1 VEPAERLTDA
11 RPGLITKDRAEQE
24 ACPGYPADLRRGSKH
39 CRLNQRVAMQRG
51 ERMVVIEF
59 EALDEARV
67 EHRRGHRAGSEITP
81 ADQLAGPRGVESRDG
96 LDPLARPGELST
108 HETAGHAVEHEV
120 LRAITD
126 TLGNVVDGHLGNP
139 GSKPAGRSIR
149 VGRRPRT
156 LSLLLGGAVCSGA
169 HH

>member
-1 VEPAERLTDA
+1 
-11 RPGLITKDRAEQE
+11 
-24 ACPGYPADLRRGSKH
+24 
-39 CRLNQRVAMQRG
+39 
-51 ERMVVIEF
+51 MVVIEF

-81 ADQLAGPRGVESRDG
+81 VYQLAGPRGVESRDG

-126 TLGNVVDGHLGNP
+126 TLGNVVERHLGNP

-169 HH
+169 HHAVPRFQLVHELVDVTRACHDVTSASRARSGSPC